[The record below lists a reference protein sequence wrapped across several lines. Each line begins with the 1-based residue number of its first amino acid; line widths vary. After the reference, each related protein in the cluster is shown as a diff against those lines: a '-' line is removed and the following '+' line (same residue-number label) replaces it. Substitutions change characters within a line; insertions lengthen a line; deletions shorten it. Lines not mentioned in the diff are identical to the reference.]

1 MTILDN
7 KGNVFEA
14 PVILHVNGSVS
25 EFRPKAKDF
34 TLGELQTAVGGYIEI
49 VAVNPWNDVVLV
61 VDEEGPFK
69 KKRCNELASEIA
81 GLYIVGD
88 VVLMERKN
96 LK

>member
-1 MTILDN
+1 MRFVGSD
-7 KGNVFEA
+7 GVSHEM
-14 PVILHVNGSVS
+14 PVILHANGSVS